1 MPVIAFK
8 DVKPTFVFKVTYYY
22 QLQTNKKLPEH
33 SVQYQNIF
41 ILILHREFK
50 KKNFF
55 FQIPTLFIKSV

>member
-50 KKNFF
+50 KKKNFF
-55 FQIPTLFIKSV
+55 F